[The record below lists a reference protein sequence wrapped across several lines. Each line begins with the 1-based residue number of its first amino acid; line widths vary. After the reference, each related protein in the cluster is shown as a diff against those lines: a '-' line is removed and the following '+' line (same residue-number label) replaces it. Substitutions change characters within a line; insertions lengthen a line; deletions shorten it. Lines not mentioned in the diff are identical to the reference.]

1 MKNRKYIKQLF
12 IALVVLGLCSTVLFS
27 CKKNDYFKNPS
38 GVSKAKYDGT
48 IMDYLRDNHVY
59 FDTLSAIID
68 YAGMTDIFT
77 NDSIT
82 FFAPPDST
90 INLEIE
96 NLNYYLRYS
105 GMQEITSFKQVSPE
119 TWKHFLERYIFKGVK
134 RLEDFP
140 QIDLDNL
147 LAFPGQY
154 YRAYDSTL
162 MNIGVVYSDL
172 ESGGNTIKYGGYRY
186 LMISFIPSE
195 AAPTVGRSYSEVAS
209 SDINPYNGIVHVL
222 SILGFGDY
230 PYSHYFGFS
239 PSEFI
244 NSALKDGI
252 IYN

>member
-1 MKNRKYIKQLF
+1 MKKRNYIKQLF
-12 IALVVLGLCSTVLFS
+12 IALVTLAICSTAFLG
-27 CKKNDYFKNPS
+27 CKKNDYFINPS
-38 GVSKAKYDGT
+38 GVSNAKYDGT
-48 IMDYLRDNHVY
+48 IMDYLKNNHDY

-68 YAGMTDIFT
+68 YAGMTDVFT

-90 INLEIE
+90 INRTLES
-96 NLNYYLRYS
+96 LNYYLKYT
-105 GMQEITSFKQVSPE
+105 GMEEITSFRQVSPD
-119 TWKHFLERYIFKGVK
+119 TWKYFLERYIFKGIK

-140 QIDLDNL
+140 QIDLSNL

-172 ESGGNTIKYGGYRY
+172 TSGGNTIEYGGYRY
-186 LMISFIPSE
+186 LTISFIPSE
-195 AAPTVGRSYSEVAS
+195 AAPTIGRSYAQIAS

-222 SILGFGDY
+222 SINGFGAY
-230 PYSHYFGFS
+230 LSTHYFGFS
-239 PSEFI
+239 SSEFI
-244 NSALKDGI
+244 SKALKDGI